1 MSEHTRFTVEKNEPG
16 LLIGKLEIMHD
27 YVHKDGDLYL
37 RVEWSADDACYVARY
52 EGTTKC
58 IGVGDTIQ
66 DALAHLCGALLSE
79 AEAWRALYESTNS
92 AEGETI

>member
-16 LLIGKLEIMHD
+16 LLVGKLEIMHD
-27 YVHKDGDLYL
+27 YVHKDGYLHL

-52 EGTTKC
+52 EGTTGC

-66 DALAHLCGALLSE
+66 DALAHLCGALLSQ
-79 AEAWRALYESTNS
+79 AEAWRDLYESHRR
-92 AEGETI
+92 AGGAA